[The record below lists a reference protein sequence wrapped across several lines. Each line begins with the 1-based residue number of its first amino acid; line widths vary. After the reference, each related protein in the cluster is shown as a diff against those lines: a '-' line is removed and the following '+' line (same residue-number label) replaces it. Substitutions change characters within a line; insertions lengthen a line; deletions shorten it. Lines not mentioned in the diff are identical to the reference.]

1 MLCYVIRNKVH
12 LREHGALLISIE
24 FIRIE
29 GRWFRWCRF
38 SFNENHWRVKITVD
52 LTTGWFAVCA
62 GPNCLLRDEK
72 LGRPFTH
79 AARDTGIGTRS
90 VVKVANDIWREK
102 VEDERVAVAWMR
114 KKLEEQVKIEEEG
127 ERTILF
133 RSLAEAA
140 VGNTATALNRPASL
154 RFPRL
159 VSRRL
164 LKRGAASSMQRK
176 KEQVLRRRLLM
187 QGWGW
192 DGQAGKMPERKRE
205 TAVI

>member
-1 MLCYVIRNKVH
+1 MLFATKCICVSTAHCRSPSNSYESKVVGFDDVVFH
-12 LREHGALLISIE
+12 LTRIIDEWKLPSI
-24 FIRIE
+24 
-29 GRWFRWCRF
+29 WPL
-38 SFNENHWRVKITVD
+38 VD
-52 LTTGWFAVCA
+52 CA
-62 GPNCLLRDEK
+62 GPNCPLRDEK
-72 LGRPFTH
+72 LDIGRPFTH
-79 AARDTGIGTRS
+79 AARDMGIGTRS
-90 VVKVANDIWREK
+90 VVKVANDVWREK
-102 VEDERVAVAWMR
+102 VEDERVAVARMR

-140 VGNTATALNRPASL
+140 VGNTALNRPASL

-159 VSRRL
+159 VSRWL